1 MRTAHALFIL
11 AMACSASALH
21 AGQSPTNEAPGQTA
35 PAAPAAPLPPSG
47 VLQPSLD
54 SVKQTL
60 DAVKVDKW
68 KRGSV
73 RDEAGANI
81 NSILHDMEAN
91 LPPLLTAADAA
102 PGQISKTLPLS
113 RHVDALYDV
122 LLRVVEA
129 ARVSAPADQVAALE
143 QTLLGLSK
151 ARLALSDSMQETAA
165 AQEKQISDLRSSLQ
179 AQIAANS
186 AAKPAAPPP
195 NCAAPTPARKPRK
208 KRAAPATAPQQAPA
222 PAPGTPK
229 PQ

>member
-21 AGQSPTNEAPGQTA
+21 AGQSPTNEA